1 MSHTGA
7 CGRDGGVSPLD
18 AWEAYVRGTG
28 RAERTVRDGLKI
40 MRYLERHAGKPVEK
54 IRTADV
60 SRFLARPGVGSGTL
74 ATDFGSINAFFRWY
88 ADNDGQDVTA
98 ALLRPKSPKK
108 MGSSN
113 RVRRDRY
120 QAQRLNLVLSQRQ
133 TVYYLRN
140 AADEIVFEGGLDEVE
155 AWIADR
161 TPRRAPG
168 PTPDPVPELWQPWLD
183 LFVAEQKA
191 AKRTPRTIETRS
203 THLGTFARR
212 HPDLS
217 PLEVSRVDLIYYFSG
232 NEDWQPRTVHAVQ
245 STFRLFFRL
254 LAEGGHRRDD
264 PARSLP
270 TVRIPRSLPRP
281 CPDEVLAKAY
291 EQITDS
297 KLRLAVR
304 LAAETG
310 MRCIELAAVKRGDIE
325 GSRGDYRIH
334 IIGKGGHERL
344 VPISDELAG
353 QLFAVSTECVFPTRV
368 RAGWKKRDEPIS
380 GKRLGKLIDDALPGD
395 WTAHTLRHRFGTVA
409 YQATSD
415 IRAVQDLLGHASPTT
430 TAVYTQITDAAMR
443 RAALATT
450 HIDGG
455 AR

>member
-1 MSHTGA
+1 MSA
-7 CGRDGGVSPLD
+7 GGPLE
-18 AWEAYVRGTG
+18 AWEAFVRGTG
-28 RAERTVRDGLKI
+28 RTERTVRNGLKI
-40 MRYLERHAGKPVEK
+40 MRQLERHAGKPVEK
-54 IRTADV
+54 IRTGDV
-60 SRFLARPGVGSGTL
+60 SQFLARPGVGDGTL

-88 ADNDGQDVTA
+88 ADNGGQDVTA
-98 ALLRPKSPKK
+98 QLLVRPKSPKK
-108 MGSSN
+108 MGPSN

-133 TVYYLRN
+133 SVFFLRDRD
-140 AADEIVFEGGLDEVE
+140 DEIVFSGSLDEVE
-155 AWIADR
+155 EWITMR
-161 TPRRAPG
+161 TLRKPPG
-168 PTPDPVPELWQPWLD
+168 PASDPIPELWQPWLD

-191 AKRTPRTIETRS
+191 AKRTPRTITTRS
-203 THLGTFARR
+203 AHLGTFARR

-254 LAEGGHRRDD
+254 LVEGGHRRDD

-281 CPDEVLAKAY
+281 CPDEVLGKAY

-310 MRCIELAAVKRGDIE
+310 MRCIELAAVKRGDVE

-334 IIGKGGHERL
+334 IVGKGGHERV

-353 QLFAVSTECVFPTRV
+353 QLLAVSTQYVFPTRV
-368 RAGWKKRDEPIS
+368 RAGWKTADEPIS

-443 RAALATT
+443 RAALATHLRSEET
-450 HIDGG
+450 VGP
-455 AR
+455 